1 MVLSTDGQKYLDT
14 ARETLD
20 GLASRFGSQERA
32 PLLAQLEI
40 NRRLREAQLTG
51 DLSEAHGDDALL
63 LAYWEQF
70 GHKGSVLDDLGR
82 YVDGQSQLVGVMKE
96 AIEGDAVSPE
106 SVKAAMLNRPQT
118 DYKEYIRQLNA
129 YKLLQAVTPAATDV
143 DELRKVAKEQFRLYL
158 SGAWFGESVEPLDSD
173 SLTRV

>member
-1 MVLSTDGQKYLDT
+1 MSTQSHHSNAANVVHRITNYKAYLGFISCLMVLSTDGQKYLDT

-40 NRRLREAQLTG
+40 NRRLREAQLAG
-51 DLSEAHGDDALL
+51 DLSGAHGDDALL

-106 SVKAAMLNRPQT
+106 ECKGRNAESPADGLQRVHQAAQRIQAST
-118 DYKEYIRQLNA
+118 SGNA
-129 YKLLQAVTPAATDV
+129 CGNG
-143 DELRKVAKEQFRLYL
+143 R
-158 SGAWFGESVEPLDSD
+158 G
-173 SLTRV
+173 